1 MTIGDLIKEK
11 DYDYVS
17 YKMHFDSIKWDTYA
31 ETIGC
36 FASKNGKIIPLDG
49 DTYSEK
55 VEVLSYE
62 EWSRPEKGIINGL
75 TVIVGEE

>member
-1 MTIGDLIKEK
+1 MTIGDLIREK

-17 YKMHFDSIKWDTYA
+17 HKMHFDSIKWDTYA
-31 ETIGC
+31 EFAGC
-36 FASKNGKIIPLDG
+36 FASKNGKIIPLDE
-49 DTYSEK
+49 DTYSEEE
-55 VEVLSYE
+55 EVLSYE

>member
-1 MTIGDLIKEK
+1 MTIGDLIREK

-36 FASKNGKIIPLDG
+36 FASKNGKIIPLD
-49 DTYSEK
+49 
-55 VEVLSYE
+55 
-62 EWSRPEKGIINGL
+62 
-75 TVIVGEE
+75 

>member
-1 MTIGDLIKEK
+1 MTIGDLIREK
-11 DYDYVS
+11 DYDYVT
-17 YKMHFDSIKWDTYA
+17 YKMHFDSIKWGTYA

-36 FASKNGKIIPLDG
+36 FASKNGKIISLDG
-49 DTYSEK
+49 DTYSEEE
-55 VEVLSYE
+55 EVLSYE